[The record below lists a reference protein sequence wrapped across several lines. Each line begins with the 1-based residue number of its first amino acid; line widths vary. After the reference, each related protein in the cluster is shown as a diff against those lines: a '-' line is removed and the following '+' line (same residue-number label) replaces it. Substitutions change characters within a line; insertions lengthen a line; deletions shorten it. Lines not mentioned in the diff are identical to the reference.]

1 MAYTFKKT
9 EKMVVTFLT
18 IGFIGTLILLS
29 LFLSQR
35 SMFRIG
41 QTYFSDFKSA
51 KGISKSTII
60 TLHNIPVG
68 VVKEIILTEDNTIR
82 VRLTIYSRYVNRVRE
97 NSVLVLRNQIIGTTE
112 LVLYP
117 GSDDSPLV
125 QEDATVLSSDT
136 EEGVRYRSAYERNI
150 SSSANIDNALLNAN
164 MIMSTL
170 NDPYIGV
177 SPTLKEVN
185 SILIEL
191 NKSMTKGTLGYLL
204 NDDNVINMATNS
216 FEIFEKSLSN
226 IYYLSEDVKEL
237 SSLLRKNK
245 NNFETII
252 DNTVIITDDLII
264 TTKEINKMMPDMK
277 ILISNAALISSN
289 MSPLAED
296 IKNIN
301 KRFR

>member
-41 QTYFSDFKSA
+41 QTYFSDFKSS
-51 KGISKSTII
+51 KGIRKSTII
-60 TLHNIPVG
+60 TLHDIPVG

-82 VRLTIYSRYVNRVRE
+82 VRFTIYSRYVNRVRE

-125 QEDATVLSSDT
+125 QEDATVISSDT
-136 EEGVRYRSAYERNI
+136 EEGVRYRTAYERNI

-170 NDPYIGV
+170 NDPYIGI